1 MKRFIVVIK
10 MKQATLTIFFAIISM
25 VAKAQPCINSEANA
39 AKVGDRYTVSQI
51 AYTNAGRKGENVLW
65 NMSGVKETSNSHKIR
80 CIGARDTAKFAVV
93 NDKTTLVYEQH
104 GDTLLQTG
112 YRTRLTSATFDKPI
126 VQLHFP
132 VHYGDSVS
140 GVYCGSGI
148 YSNSIRFGEYG
159 WYASRADS
167 YGTLITPDC
176 DTLRNVLR
184 IQSERYVINRF
195 QSVADSLP
203 VFAPDSISHYIQ
215 TGKFVQKVTTTQWY
229 AEGYRYPVVTT
240 VLTNVGI
247 DGGNSMVAAYYY
259 SPASQLEFDDEVNE
273 TIRAEHKIYGGGSE
287 FGIDKAAS
295 GFDYNVYDY
304 DDGTGIRV
312 EYTLQRTA
320 TVSTTVATVGGLSLY
335 SQPQRIQSANVYSFD
350 VKADG
355 IGKSAVLLNFVV
367 DGKSYQEKILLK

>member
-1 MKRFIVVIK
+1 
-10 MKQATLTIFFAIISM
+10 M

-65 NMSGVKETSNSHKIR
+65 NMSGVKETGNSHKIR

-126 VQLHFP
+126 VQLRYP

-140 GVYCGSGI
+140 GVYSGSGI

-159 WYASRADS
+159 WYASKADS
-167 YGTLITPDC
+167 YGTLITPDG

-184 IQSERYVINRF
+184 IQSHRYVINRF

-203 VFAPDSISHYIQ
+203 VFTPDSISHYIQ
-215 TGKFVQKVTTTQWY
+215 TGKYVQKVTTTQWY

-247 DGGNSMVAAYYY
+247 DGGNSMAAAYYCPP
-259 SPASQLEFDDEVNE
+259 SEQQTLSDEENE
-273 TIRAEHKIYGGGSE
+273 TVRHRQKIHSGGSE
-287 FGIDKAAS
+287 QGIGTTNS
-295 GFDYNVYDY
+295 GFGYNVYAY
-304 DDGTGIRV
+304 DDGTGIKV
-312 EYTLQRTA
+312 EYTLLRAA
-320 TVSTTVATVGGLSLY
+320 TVSATVATVGGISLY
-335 SQPQRIQSANVYSFD
+335 SMPQRKQEANVYSFD
-350 VKADG
+350 IKADG
-355 IGKSAVLLNFVV
+355 IGKSAILLNFFV
-367 DGKSYQEKILLK
+367 DGKVYQEKIVLK

>member
-1 MKRFIVVIK
+1 MKHIIS
-10 MKQATLTIFFAIISM
+10 TIIFVIISM

-51 AYTNAGRKGENVLW
+51 AYTNAGRMGENVLW
-65 NMSGVKETSNSHKIR
+65 NMSGVKETGNSHKVR
-80 CIGARDTAKFAVV
+80 CIGARDTAMFAVV

-126 VQLHFP
+126 VQLHYP

-148 YSNSIRFGEYG
+148 YSNSIRFVECG
-159 WYASRADS
+159 WYGSKADS
-167 YGTLITPDC
+167 YGTLITPDG

-184 IQSERYVINRF
+184 IQSHRYVINRF

-203 VFAPDSISHYIQ
+203 VFTPDSISHYIQ
-215 TGKFVQKVTTTQWY
+215 TGKYVQKVTTTQWY

-247 DGGNSMVAAYYY
+247 DGGNSMAAAYYY

-287 FGIDKAAS
+287 FGIDKSAS
-295 GFDYNVYDY
+295 GFGYNVYAY

-320 TVSTTVATVGGLSLY
+320 TVSATVATVGGLSLY
-335 SQPQRIQSANVYSFD
+335 SQPQRIQPANVYSFD

-355 IGKSAVLLNFVV
+355 IGKSAILLNLVV